1 MGKGFQV
8 INQKVSVSVGLNGR
22 MNGYTEV
29 TLQPLTPD
37 LRTLWLNASRTLR
50 ILSCSLRLPTIV
62 PLAFSHLPP
71 SIPSLTQP
79 ENIHT
84 YPEMKRQ
91 IWRADNEGEEGE
103 LGIAI
108 PSACIVRVGA
118 AGGGGRTPAAPATP
132 LPGKDGQ
139 LPQDEFEPF
148 TIAVVYEVSKP
159 GIGVTVV
166 GPDEANPS
174 RFPHLFTSPL
184 SPVGAR
190 TWVPCIDHP
199 RERCSWDLEIVVP
212 KSIASATPLTER
224 QRRRREREERRKER
238 GKGKEGGK
246 GKRKGKGKG
255 KEKEGKGE
263 EREGEQEKVGGEK
276 EKNQDGEEGGQKEGD
291 AEGEK
296 EEEKQPEGVQQDKP
310 PDAPSADENKAVN
323 GDGDSD
329 SDASAAEDEADE
341 DEEAEEDE
349 SITAEFPITV
359 AASGELVEQVVHP
372 SRPDRVIWHFVQV
385 APVSVQQ
392 IAWAIGPFV
401 VMEVKGTKR
410 ARREA
415 EAAAV
420 AEGAAKKEGGAA
432 GGADEDDEDEEGG
445 GRDDDVPAI
454 HALCLPGREAEMEYS
469 VGVLRQSMDFYTATF
484 GSYPF
489 VTYTVCFVDSLASGS
504 PTFHSAGLALVGSD
518 VLHPP
523 SVIDQAYETRHLLAH
538 SVAVQWSGVHLT
550 PRTPSDSWLVIGIAL
565 HMTSLFIKHL
575 WGTNEYRFRLKK
587 DMNRCVEMDIQ
598 FEPICVP
605 ARITIP
611 EPSQMQFIALKA
623 PLVLHI
629 LDKHLRK
636 AGTSLGLDKVLP
648 KLFLDAMTG
657 EGGLGGGAAAGDK
670 TTLSTTSF
678 MRACRKA
685 CGGSSE
691 ALKVFFDQW
700 VYGSGC
706 PTFEV
711 SATFN
716 RKRMAVELNVTQRCY
731 AYAWHQKAP
740 WEASGHLRP
749 IPLFDG
755 QMTIRIHEAD
765 GTPYEH
771 VLSISDA
778 FKRHEV
784 PFNTKYKR
792 VRRNTKRYQARQAAA
807 TAAALGDAD
816 AQEDMGLIDV
826 GFSLGMWEDEDEREK
841 WGVAD
846 WTEEDDAVM
855 NQATYEWIRIDSDL
869 DWIAIIRFAQPDF
882 MWISQLQRDRDVVA
896 QLEAVHA
903 LSSMPSPV
911 VSSNLCKTVLV
922 SNYFVRIRMEA
933 ALALIACATTQ
944 HQYLGLFHLFKLFQ
958 HWYCFE
964 PDVETH
970 DPFGFR
976 CIPKTNDFS
985 DFTMYFIKKTLIT
998 AISMVRDERG
1008 QTPPVIQQFLVD
1020 LLAYNDNLGNKYSDA
1035 YYLTTIMHSLSHALV
1050 KVLDNPSVATGA
1062 DEIDMNENLAPAVQ
1076 EVERYLSADRLVP
1089 SYHNVVTV
1097 AGIEFMLKL
1106 TLASLIPEDRM
1117 RFFAYTR
1124 DGNYPPVRIAAF
1136 DALLLLNP
1144 LQDVMPLVRYFFAV
1158 MRDDS
1163 SRLVQRHVA
1172 EAVLE
1177 SLPVLVAMQDL
1188 APPDPSAEE
1197 KEDKK
1202 KDELANVLK
1211 SLRKKPGRSMN
1222 YRTSLLQT
1230 LTHPDVDPEV
1240 RLCCLKI
1247 CEATVRPEGE
1257 PLPKMRFRLPPP
1269 PTPVPPPMPEQ
1280 PPTPVSTLPK
1290 LKLGGSAVST
1300 PRITVPS
1307 YTPQNDYVSAAP
1319 AHSDFL
1325 PSGSYYDAPPPPPV
1339 AKPPKKVKEKDPNRI
1354 PKPAKPIAAQ
1364 ASGMSVADVT
1374 ACKSLLKKLLKDKK
1388 SFIFR
1393 APVDPIKAGA
1403 PDYFEKI
1410 HNPMDLGTMSAKLQ
1424 AGVYPDRWA
1433 FRDDFKLIISN
1444 AKLYN
1449 GALSP
1454 IGELSN
1460 DLDQTFEKHW
1470 QRVQATLQQLENAA
1484 AMNGLPHIPEYTQPE
1499 PQPYAAV
1506 EFQQPRPP
1514 KVPKPHR
1521 HVVPPPPPPLDPAY
1535 AEPAPPAPAP
1545 SSTPSLSIK
1554 LGGAP
1559 PPPPPA
1565 PAQQAPPPSALPALP
1580 QMSPPPPPTPA
1591 AALPAASPA
1600 LNLPPLPPVPSAA
1613 PSATPSQSP
1622 APAPPKPA
1630 GFKIKLGGASV
1641 TSATPKPTPP
1651 QQPSFSPAV
1660 AYSPA
1665 PSQPP
1670 PSQPQSTHGSPAPQ
1684 ASAPPTPA
1692 LSNEYNPFGSFAS
1705 ATPSLP
1711 PMPKPKK
1718 KKDKE
1723 KAPSYSPALSQGSW
1737 GSNEKPKKVINYA
1750 EPTEDDFDDFA
1761 DQTVAVAQ
1769 PVEPAFAVPQRPEV
1783 LDTPKPPPPSR
1794 WCNPQERLD
1803 VGKARAVLTKVRQLR
1818 EAFFFQYPVDPVGPM
1833 ATYYDE
1839 IPHPMDLE
1847 TMSKKLDTGMY
1858 PTYGSMFTDFDL
1870 IVANCERFNTP
1881 NTEPIWHV
1889 HILDR
1894 TWRLEWEKASKLSYN
1909 TKRSLGSFL
1918 KKLMDEGCC
1927 QPFNMPVAQLC
1938 ELVPAYPTIIPP
1950 DKQRDMNMLRRN
1962 LENDQYLTIE
1972 ALETDFAQMI
1982 SNAYTFNGMESQV
1995 SFSARDLHEKFK
2007 KGIARIKMDS
2017 MKQAKRSSSSTGG
2030 GVAKKMKY

>member
-8 INQKVSVSVGLNGR
+8 INQKVSVSIGLNGR
-22 MNGYTEV
+22 INGYTEL
-29 TLQPLTPD
+29 TLQPLTAD

-50 ILSCSLRLPTIV
+50 ISSCSLRLPTIV

-71 SIPSLTQP
+71 STPALTQP

-108 PSACIVRVGA
+108 PSACVVRVGA
-118 AGGGGRTPAAPATP
+118 QGGRTPAAPATP
-132 LPGKDGQ
+132 AAPPVVGKDGTVQ
-139 LPQDEFEPF
+139 LPREEFEPF
-148 TIAVVYEVSKP
+148 TIAVEYEVVKP
-159 GIGVTVV
+159 GIGVVVV

-174 RFPHLFTSPL
+174 RFPHVFTSSL
-184 SPVGAR
+184 SPTAAR
-190 TWVPCIDHP
+190 TWVPCIDTP
-199 RERCSWDLEIVVP
+199 RERCSWDLELVVP
-212 KSIASATPLTER
+212 KSIASAPPLSEEGR
-224 QRRRREREERRKER
+224 RGRGRGRRRGETEPLR
-238 GKGKEGGK
+238 GE
-246 GKRKGKGKG
+246 KGKG
-255 KEKEGKGE
+255 KEKEGAAG
-263 EREGEQEKVGGEK
+263 EGEKKDEGEGEAEKDKDEDKEAEK
-276 EKNQDGEEGGQKEGD
+276 EKE
-291 AEGEK
+291 AEQ
-296 EEEKQPEGVQQDKP
+296 EEKAD
-310 PDAPSADENKAVN
+310 DADDA
-323 GDGDSD
+323 DSD
-329 SDASAAEDEADE
+329 SDSDSD
-341 DEEAEEDE
+341 DD
-349 SITAEFPITV
+349 ITAEWPITV

-392 IAWAIGPFV
+392 IAWAVGPFV
-401 VMEVKGTKR
+401 VLDVKGTKR

-420 AEGAAKKEGGAA
+420 AEGGAGVSAATGAGAA
-432 GGADEDDEDEEGG
+432 GKKERGEDDDDDEDEAV
-445 GRDDDVPAI
+445 RDDAPAI

-484 GSYPF
+484 GSFPF
-489 VTYTVCFVDSLASGS
+489 VTYTVAFVDALASGS
-504 PTFHSAGLALVGSD
+504 PTFHSAGLAIVGSD
-518 VLHPP
+518 VLHPS

-538 SVAVQWSGVHLT
+538 GVAVQWSGVHLT
-550 PRTPSDSWLVIGIAL
+550 PRTPSDSWLVLGIAL

-575 WGTNEYRFRLKK
+575 WGTNEFRFRLKK

-598 FEPICVP
+598 YEPICVP

-611 EPSQMQFIALKA
+611 EPAQMQFIALKA

-657 EGGLGGGAAAGDK
+657 EQGIVGAASALGGGGGADK

-716 RKRMAVELNVTQRCY
+716 RKKMAVELNVTQRCY

-771 VLSISDA
+771 VLGISDA

-816 AQEDMGLIDV
+816 AQEDLGLIDV
-826 GFSLGMWEDEDEREK
+826 GFSLGMWEDEVERER
-841 WGVAD
+841 WRVMD

-855 NQATYEWIRIDSDL
+855 SQATYEWIRIDSDL
-869 DWIAIIRFAQPDF
+869 DWIAIIRFQQPDF

-933 ALALIACATTQ
+933 ALALISCATMQ
-944 HQYLGLFHLFKLFQ
+944 QQYLGLFHLFKLFQ

-976 CIPKTNDFS
+976 CIPKTNDFN
-985 DFTMYFIKKTLIT
+985 DFTMYFVKKTLIT
-998 AISMVRDERG
+998 AISMVRDDKG

-1050 KVLDNPSVATGA
+1050 KVLDDPSVATGA
-1062 DEIDMNENLAPAVQ
+1062 EEIDMNENLAPAVQ

-1163 SRLVQRHVA
+1163 SRLIQRHVA

-1188 APPDPSAEE
+1188 APPDPAAEE

-1257 PLPKMRFRLPPP
+1257 PLPKMRFRLPPTP
-1269 PTPVPPPMPEQ
+1269 APVPVIPEQ
-1280 PPTPVSTLPK
+1280 PPTPVGTLPK
-1290 LKLGGSAVST
+1290 LKFGGSGVST
-1300 PRITVPS
+1300 PKITIPS
-1307 YTPQNDYVSAAP
+1307 YAPPQNDYVSAAP
-1319 AHSDFL
+1319 QAPSAHGDFL
-1325 PSGSYYDAPPPPPV
+1325 PAGSYYDAPPPPPPV
-1339 AKPPKKVKEKDPNRI
+1339 AKPPKKSKDKDPNRM
-1354 PKPAKPIAAQ
+1354 PKVPKTVAAQ

-1449 GALSP
+1449 GAHSP

-1460 DLDQTFEKHW
+1460 DLDQTFEKNW

-1484 AMNGLPHIPEYTQPE
+1484 AMNGLPQIPEYGAPAQYGAPA
-1499 PQPYAAV
+1499 PPPPHAHMPV
-1506 EFQQPRPP
+1506 EFQQPKLP
-1514 KVPKPHR
+1514 KAPKPHK

-1535 AEPAPPAPAP
+1535 ASPAPPAPAAAP
-1545 SSTPSLSIK
+1545 MPSLSIK

-1559 PPPPPA
+1559 PPPPP
-1565 PAQQAPPPSALPALP
+1565 PPQQAPPPAALPALP
-1580 QMSPPPPPTPA
+1580 AMPPAPTPA
-1591 AALPAASPA
+1591 PAAAPPAPSPA
-1600 LNLPPLPPVPSAA
+1600 MSLPPLPPAPTPAPAAA
-1613 PSATPSQSP
+1613 PSASP
-1622 APAPPKPA
+1622 APPPPKPS

-1641 TSATPKPTPP
+1641 TNSTPKPAPK
-1651 QQPSFSPAV
+1651 QASFSPEV
-1660 AYSPA
+1660 GYSPA
-1665 PSQPP
+1665 AQAAP
-1670 PSQPQSTHGSPAPQ
+1670 PSQPQSQYGSPAPHG
-1684 ASAPPTPA
+1684 SAPPTPA
-1692 LSNEYNPFGSFAS
+1692 VNASIDYNPFGSYAS
-1705 ATPSLP
+1705 ATPPLP
-1711 PMPKPKK
+1711 PVPKPKK
-1718 KKDKE
+1718 KKE
-1723 KAPSYSPALSQGSW
+1723 YTPSAYSPALSQGSW
-1737 GSNEKPKKVINYA
+1737 SGGEKPKKVINYA
-1750 EPTEDDFDDFA
+1750 EPTEDEFDDLA
-1761 DQTVAVAQ
+1761 DQRVAVAQ
-1769 PVEPAFAVPQRPEV
+1769 PIEPAYAVPQRPEI
-1783 LDTPKPPPPSR
+1783 LDTPRPPPPSR
-1794 WCNPQERLD
+1794 WCKPEDRLD
-1803 VGKARAVLTKVRQLR
+1803 VGKAKMVLGKVRSIR

-1839 IPHPMDLE
+1839 IPNPMDLE
-1847 TMSKKLDTGMY
+1847 TMAKKLDGGMY
-1858 PTYGSMFTDFDL
+1858 PTFGSIFTDFDL

-1894 TWRLEWEKASKLSYN
+1894 TWRTEWEKASKLSYN

-1918 KKLMDEGCC
+1918 KKLKDEGCA
-1927 QPFNMPVAQLC
+1927 QPFNMPIADLC
-1938 ELVPAYPTIIPP
+1938 TSYPQYLDVIP
-1950 DKQRDMNMLRRN
+1950 QQNRRDMNIIRRN
-1962 LENDQYLTIE
+1962 LENDVYLTID
-1972 ALETDFAQMI
+1972 ALEADFALMI
-1982 SNAYTFNGMESQV
+1982 RNAYTFNGMESQV
-1995 SFSARDLHEKFK
+1995 SYSAKELYDKFN
-2007 KGIARIKMDS
+2007 KGIARIKLDS
-2017 MKQAKRSSSSTGG
+2017 QKQVKRSSSSAAGG
-2030 GVAKKMKY
+2030 ISKKAKY